1 MEGVVYW
8 VTGRLGAIRGVSWR
22 IGEQP
27 LMLGR
32 GRGCDVT
39 IPDPLI
45 SRQHCVIYI
54 QDGQPRVKDMGS
66 SNCTLLNGRPVKE
79 SALRAGDEVAV
90 GNNIFVVSLADAFQE
105 PEEAGSIEPDT
116 IASPA
121 DEVPHTPRF
130 LATNPPIEGLDTIG
144 DYVDLFRMCRNVG
157 KASSIA
163 QLLDAVRTELEPRIP
178 CRCLCFS
185 RSTGGGNFS
194 LYERLGE
201 DALPELNPPDDL
213 IERAFHDQH
222 IVAVRLVGALAAYTA
237 LAIPMTVGQE
247 RVGVLALCTLDAVLS
262 GDDKALPYLGAV
274 AYQLA
279 PLFHMIEQIEFF
291 RNENERL
298 RSGAGDTTTLVGESP
313 EIRKAQARL
322 REAARSGMPVLI
334 LGETGTGKELAAR
347 LLHDQS
353 ERSSRPFVVVNCA
366 AIPPDLMESEFF
378 GYERGAFTGANTR
391 KIGRMEEA
399 DGGTLFLDEIG
410 DLSLENQ
417 ARLLRAIENGT
428 FYRVGGNHEIRVD
441 VRVVAATNQNI
452 PSSVQA
458 GQFRADL
465 FHRINGFVVEL
476 PPLRERPED
485 IAVLAEHFLRHAQIG
500 RTPGVRSIHPEAFEA
515 LTAWQWPGNVR
526 ELRNCI
532 ERACFLASDACI
544 RASDLRL
551 PTGKAG
557 FHPDPA
563 GEPSLADLE
572 RQHIAEVLEKAG
584 GNITLA
590 AKMLGVS
597 RPTVYRK
604 MAEYAIQGSARP

>member
-1 MEGVVYW
+1 
-8 VTGRLGAIRGVSWR
+8 LGTIRGISWH
-22 IGEQP
+22 IADKP
-27 LMLGR
+27 LVFGR

-45 SRQHCVIYI
+45 SRQHCLIYI
-54 QDGQPRVKDMGS
+54 EDGQPIVKDLGS
-66 SNCTLLNGRPVKE
+66 SNSTMLNGRPVTQ
-79 SALRAGDEVAV
+79 SALRAGDELAV
-90 GNNIFVVSLADAFQE
+90 GNTIFVLSVNDALQE
-105 PEEAGSIEPDT
+105 SAGTHETEPDT
-116 IASPA
+116 MASPDDA
-121 DEVPHTPRF
+121 VPHTPRF
-130 LATNPPIEGLDTIG
+130 LAVNPPLDGLDTIG

-157 KASSIA
+157 DATSIGH
-163 QLLDAVRTELEPRIP
+163 LLDAMRKELEPRVP
-178 CRCLCFS
+178 CRCLYFC
-185 RSTGGGNFS
+185 RSIGGGNFS
-194 LYERLGE
+194 VYERHCE
-201 DALPELNPPDDL
+201 EALHELNPPNEL
-213 IERAFHDQH
+213 IERAFQEQH
-222 IVAVRLVGALAAYTA
+222 IAAVRLTGAYAAYTA

-247 RVGVLALCTLDAVLS
+247 RVGVLALYTLDNVLR
-262 GDDKALPYLGAV
+262 GDDKALPYLRAV
-274 AYQLA
+274 AHQLA
-279 PLFHMIEQIEFF
+279 PLFHMIEQIEYF

-298 RSGAGDTTTLVGESP
+298 RSGTADTTTLIGESP
-313 EIRKAQARL
+313 EICKAQAQL

-353 ERSSRPFVVVNCA
+353 ERSSRAFVVVNCA

-378 GYERGAFTGANTR
+378 GYERGAFTGATSR

-399 DGGTLFLDEIG
+399 SGGTLFLDEIG

-452 PSSVQA
+452 PLSVQA

-476 PPLRERPED
+476 PPLRERPQD
-485 IAVLAEHFLRHAQIG
+485 IPILAGHFLRLAQEG
-500 RTPGVRSIHPEAFEA
+500 RAPGVRSIHPDAVKA
-515 LTAWQWPGNVR
+515 LMAWRWPGNVR

-532 ERACFLASDACI
+532 ERACFLTNEACI
-544 RASDLRL
+544 RVADLRL
-551 PTGKAG
+551 PTGTAAAQS
-557 FHPDPA
+557 DSS

-572 RQHIAEVLEKAG
+572 RKHISDVLDKAR

-604 MAEYAIQGSARP
+604 MAEYAIQVPTRP